1 MVTTT
6 TNDFS
11 IMLCNVFQANR
22 ENSTIKCEKSSNSEI
37 TETMTEGYQIG
48 KFSLKASLGLG

>member
-1 MVTTT
+1 
-6 TNDFS
+6 
-11 IMLCNVFQANR
+11 MLCNVFQANR

-48 KFSLKASLGLG
+48 KFSLNASLGLG